1 MNMTNEFGMKKLT
14 ANCPQC
20 LIDSLYCGKIPTEIK
35 SLSNK
40 EVLFC
45 KSCKFVIAVEEFKKN
60 LFQA

>member
-1 MNMTNEFGMKKLT
+1 MNMTNELGMKKLT

-45 KSCKFVIAVEEFKKN
+45 
-60 LFQA
+60 

>member
-1 MNMTNEFGMKKLT
+1 MNVTNELGMKKL
-14 ANCPQC
+14 AASCPQC
-20 LIDSLYCGKIPTEIK
+20 LVDSLYCGTIPTEIK

-45 KSCKFVIAVEEFKKN
+45 KICKFVMSVDDFKKN